1 MTEILPMLGLGALKV
16 LILLATAAT
25 LTQLLGRRP
34 ARLRAV
40 VWAAALG
47 GALLM
52 PLASM
57 SLPKMAVPLPTVFDG
72 ARPPLPEAHRS
83 LTPAF
88 GASAE
93 KLSTAQPTVLSAK
106 PGTAPQKASFSWTS
120 GLLILWASG
129 ATALLLHLGLGL
141 LRVRR
146 THRTAV
152 RLTDRRWHSL
162 LESAAQRVGCRRP
175 VQLLISS
182 DIEVPATVGLFK
194 STLLIPT
201 YGRDWP
207 EDRRLAV
214 LLHEL
219 VHVRRLDWAVRIL
232 ARLAR
237 AVYWFIPLT
246 WWAVRR
252 LDLEQE
258 LACDEE
264 VVALGTRPTAYA
276 DHLLGIARSAVLNPA
291 PAIPGMAMAR
301 TPDLE
306 KRIMTLLKNTSHRR
320 VGIAVLIPVV
330 ILVAA
335 MVSALAAVTPM
346 GSPAQSSSP
355 SEITAPAN
363 PEIEKIVAEMKAAEK
378 EIEQQAERLQAKE
391 VAIRRQIELIEPIEI
406 DEKAIARIEEAM
418 EPHLEKI
425 REIEIEM
432 EPLHLEM
439 EKFKSELQELEMHIE
454 DGTLEDV
461 QRQIHEQINE
471 HLETIHLSHE
481 ALEPQLKALELVH
494 LEMEELH
501 KQMEKIHLD
510 MEPQH
515 EAIEEM
521 HRALEPLHEEMQR
534 MHLEMAPFHQQ
545 MEQLGERLEN
555 AIADEV
561 AGRLQSH
568 LGTVTEPGAPFDEAA
583 RRIIESARVR
593 IQHDVIA
600 VTSPYSENRE
610 ILQDLFATHRIGTEE
625 AFDDAV
631 TAAAEELEGLRISVK

>member
-1 MTEILPMLGLGALKV
+1 MTEILPMLGLGVLKV
-16 LILLATAAT
+16 LILLAAAAT
-25 LTQLLGRRP
+25 LTQVLGRRP

-40 VWAAALG
+40 VWAAALAG
-47 GALLM
+47 TLLM
-52 PLASM
+52 PAATSM
-57 SLPKMAVPLPTVFDG
+57 LPKMELPIPAVFDVS
-72 ARPPLPEAHRS
+72 APTLSVTERPLTRAAGSLAEAPAVGQLKTSSSQTGTISQRLPL
-83 LTPAF
+83 
-88 GASAE
+88 
-93 KLSTAQPTVLSAK
+93 
-106 PGTAPQKASFSWTS
+106 SWTS
-120 GLLILWASG
+120 GLLSLWALG
-129 ATALLLHLGLGL
+129 ATALLLHLCLGL
-141 LRVRR
+141 LRIRR
-146 THRTAV
+146 TLRTAV
-152 RLTDRRWHSL
+152 RLTDRRWNSL
-162 LESAAQRVGCRRP
+162 LESAAIRVGCRRP

-182 DIEVPATVGLFK
+182 DIEVPATVGLLNP
-194 STLLIPT
+194 SLLIPV
-201 YGRDWP
+201 YGRDWH

-219 VHVRRLDWAVRIL
+219 VHVRRMDWTVRFF

-237 AVYWFIPLT
+237 AAYWFIPLT

-335 MVSALAAVTPM
+335 MVSALAAVTPL
-346 GSPAQSSSP
+346 GSSAQSSSQ
-355 SEITAPAN
+355 SESTTPAN
-363 PEIEKIVAEMKAAEK
+363 PEIEKIVAEMKAAER

-391 VAIRRQIELIEPIEI
+391 VAIQRQIELIEPIEI
-406 DEKAIARIEEAM
+406 E
-418 EPHLEKI
+418 L
-425 REIEIEM
+425 

-439 EKFKSELQELEMHIE
+439 EKFESELQELKMHIE

-471 HLETIHLSHE
+471 YLETIDLSHE
-481 ALEPQLKALELVH
+481 ALRPHLKQLELVH

-501 KQMEKIHLD
+501 KQMENVHLD

-515 EAIEEM
+515 EAMEEM
-521 HRALEPLHEEMQR
+521 HRALEPLHEEMER
-534 MHLEMAPFHQQ
+534 MHQEMEPFHQQ
-545 MEQLGERLEN
+545 MEQLGDRLDS

-561 AGRLQSH
+561 AGRLQSK
-568 LGTVTEPGAPFDEAA
+568 LGAVTDPGAPFDEAA
-583 RRIIESARVR
+583 RRIISSARVR
-593 IQHDVIA
+593 IRDDVIA
-600 VTSPYSENRE
+600 VESPFAENKQ
-610 ILQDLFATHRIGTEE
+610 ILQDLFAGHRIGTEE
-625 AFDDAV
+625 AFNDAV
-631 TAAAEELEGLRISVK
+631 TAAAEDLEGLRILIK

>member
-1 MTEILPMLGLGALKV
+1 MTEILPMLGLGSLKV
-16 LILLATAAT
+16 LILLAAAAS
-25 LTQLLGRRP
+25 LTQVLGRRP

-40 VWAAALG
+40 VWTAALAG
-47 GALLM
+47 TLLIPAVG
-52 PLASM
+52 PL
-57 SLPKMAVPLPTVFDG
+57 LPKMEIPLPAVFNNTAPTLSITDRTLTQTG
-72 ARPPLPEAHRS
+72 ATSAE
-83 LTPAF
+83 TPAI
-88 GASAE
+88 
-93 KLSTAQPTVLSAK
+93 AQPKTSSPEVGATSRTIPL
-106 PGTAPQKASFSWTS
+106 SWTS
-120 GLLILWASG
+120 GLLTLWAMG
-129 ATALLLHLGLGL
+129 ATALLLHLCLGL

-146 THRTAV
+146 TLRTAV
-152 RLTDRRWHSL
+152 RLTDQRWNSL
-162 LESAAQRVGCRRP
+162 LESAALRVGRQRP

-182 DIEVPATVGLFK
+182 DIEVPATVGLLNP
-194 STLLIPT
+194 SLLIPA
-201 YGRDWP
+201 YGRDWH

-214 LLHEL
+214 LLHEM
-219 VHVRRLDWAVRIL
+219 VHVRRMDWTVRVL

-264 VVALGTRPTAYA
+264 VIALGTRPTAYA
-276 DHLLGIARSAVLNPA
+276 DHLLDIARSAMLNPA

-320 VGIAVLIPVV
+320 VGTAVLIPVV

-335 MVSALAAVTPM
+335 VVSALAAVTPM

-355 SEITAPAN
+355 TEVTAPAN

-378 EIEQQAERLQAKE
+378 EIEQHAEKLQAKE
-391 VAIRRQIELIEPIEI
+391 FAIQQQIELIEPIEI
-406 DEKAIARIEEAM
+406 DEEAIARIEEAM
-418 EPHLEKI
+418 EPHLERM

-432 EPLHLEM
+432 EPLELEM
-439 EKFKSELQELEMHIE
+439 EAFEAKMQELQLHID
-454 DGTLEDV
+454 DGTLAEV
-461 QRQIHEQINE
+461 QHQIQEQISE

-481 ALEPQLKALELVH
+481 ALEPHLKALELVH

-501 KQMEKIHLD
+501 KQMEQFHLD

-521 HRALEPLHEEMQR
+521 HRALEPLHEEMGR
-534 MHLEMAPFHQQ
+534 MHQEMEPFHQK
-545 MEQLGERLEN
+545 MEQLGDRLDN
-555 AIADEV
+555 AIVGEV
-561 AGRLQSH
+561 AGRLQST
-568 LGTVTEPGAPFDEAA
+568 LGAVTDPGAPFDEAA

-593 IQHDVIA
+593 IQTDTITVA
-600 VTSPYSENRE
+600 SPFSENRE
-610 ILQDLFATHRIGTEE
+610 ILQDLFAPHRIGTEE
-625 AFDDAV
+625 AFEDAV
-631 TAAAEELEGLRISVK
+631 TKAAEELEGLRISAK